1 MKDSNPIR
9 TRRGGSTKPK
19 SSCSFDRDMSVRYD
33 LRLQTLPAFA
43 GEASFS
49 RVERMLA
56 TPNAPRT

>member
-1 MKDSNPIR
+1 MR
-9 TRRGGSTKPK
+9 K